1 MSSPRLMM
9 LDEPSLGLMP
19 KLVNDLFKLIKRVA
33 ESGVSILL
41 VEQNVHQSLKI
52 AHRGYVME
60 KGHAVLSG
68 TGQELLGNDFVK
80 HAFLGA

>member
-1 MSSPRLMM
+1 
-9 LDEPSLGLMP
+9 
-19 KLVNDLFKLIKRVA
+19 
-33 ESGVSILL
+33 LL

-80 HAFLGA
+80 RAFLGA